1 MDTRQLAAF
10 CEVVERR
17 SFSDAAARLGV
28 TQPAVSQQVRAL
40 EQRLG
45 TQLLD
50 RSGRRVEPTEAG
62 LRLYR
67 GAQRMLAF
75 EEQLLEELGEPEGPL
90 RGTLEIGA
98 STGPAAIV
106 LPLLLCEFQRDNPDV
121 RVELS
126 VSDTQSV
133 VELVADRRLELG
145 IVGAARR
152 HRSVAFEPFFRDEV
166 ILVCPPGHPFAGKT
180 IALDELSKGPLILM
194 QQGAGVRQ
202 MVEDELRKGGR
213 KLRDLEAPLE
223 LGLQESVRSAVQA
236 WIRGLVHLAPR
247 GGGGARGGH
256 ARRGACPRARPGT
269 RDLDRSRRG
278 PRGQLGR
285 AGVRH
290 LRARAA
296 RPVIVRWGLEE
307 LPGVLDDAGID
318 RPLLV
323 ASERWDRLEIPAP
336 HRWTEIPSD
345 RITVPPG
352 VDGILAVGG
361 GSAIDTA
368 KAASAA
374 SDLPLV
380 SVPTTYSG
388 AEWTGFFGVR
398 TRERRQ
404 VGGGSGA
411 RPAGIVYDPELTLD
425 LPRGASGGTALNAL
439 AHCVEALYPGELEVA
454 RRGAAAIDEWLPRV
468 LENGTD
474 LEARKHL
481 LEGACDAGQALAER
495 GLYLGHAMAQAVGGR
510 YGIPHGASNALCLPP
525 AMRFNATGRRR
536 GR

>member
-62 LRLYR
+62 FRLYR
-67 GAQRMLAF
+67 GAQRMLAM

-90 RGTLEIGA
+90 RGTLQIGA

-166 ILVCPPGHPFAGKT
+166 ILVCPPGHAFAGRT
-180 IALDELSKGPLILM
+180 IDLDDLSKGPLIVM

-202 MVEDELRKGGR
+202 MVEDELRKSGR

-236 WIRGLVHLAPR
+236 GYGVSFI
-247 GGGGARGGH
+247 
-256 ARRGACPRARPGT
+256 
-269 RDLDRSRRG
+269 SRRAVESDLASG
-278 PRGQLGR
+278 TLAEARVRGIDLAREISIARAAGR
-285 AGVRH
+285 AGSSAAQAFVGF
-290 LRARAA
+290 AR
-296 RPVIVRWGLEE
+296 E
-307 LPGVLDDAGID
+307 
-318 RPLLV
+318 
-323 ASERWDRLEIPAP
+323 RLE
-336 HRWTEIPSD
+336 
-345 RITVPPG
+345 
-352 VDGILAVGG
+352 
-361 GSAIDTA
+361 
-368 KAASAA
+368 
-374 SDLPLV
+374 
-380 SVPTTYSG
+380 
-388 AEWTGFFGVR
+388 
-398 TRERRQ
+398 Q
-404 VGGGSGA
+404 
-411 RPAGIVYDPELTLD
+411 
-425 LPRGASGGTALNAL
+425 
-439 AHCVEALYPGELEVA
+439 
-454 RRGAAAIDEWLPRV
+454 
-468 LENGTD
+468 
-474 LEARKHL
+474 
-481 LEGACDAGQALAER
+481 
-495 GLYLGHAMAQAVGGR
+495 
-510 YGIPHGASNALCLPP
+510 
-525 AMRFNATGRRR
+525 
-536 GR
+536 